1 MDVKTVEFCGELQG
15 ETGACWFVYDGES
28 TVSIPKSLVKELRM
42 LDNRVD
48 CIMRIPHWLARDR
61 GILP

>member
-15 ETGACWFVYDGES
+15 ETTKCWFVYDGES
-28 TVSIPKSLVKELRM
+28 TVSIPKSQVKELRM
-42 LDNRVD
+42 LPNNVD
-48 CIMRIPHWLARDR
+48 CIMHIPQWLALEK